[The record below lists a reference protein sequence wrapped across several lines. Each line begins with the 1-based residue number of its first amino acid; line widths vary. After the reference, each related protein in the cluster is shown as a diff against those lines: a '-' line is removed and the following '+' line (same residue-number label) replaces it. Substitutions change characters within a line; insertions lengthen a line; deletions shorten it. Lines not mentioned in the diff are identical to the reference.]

1 MSLSDLTPTASP
13 KHLPWL
19 LAGQEFPPL
28 QQAWGNADPA
38 PGLLAAGDMLDVETL
53 IRAYSHGI
61 FPWFSDDQPVLWW
74 SPDPR
79 MVLCT
84 QNFRLHRSLRKAL
97 VHFANDPQC
106 EIRMDTA
113 FEQVIEAC
121 AGKPRPGQ
129 SGTWIVPSMQASYI
143 ELHRAGWAHSV
154 ETWVNNKLVGGL
166 YCVNLGTMVFG
177 ESMFADQSDASKIAL
192 AALVCFCRANSI
204 EMIDCQQNTSHLAFL
219 GAGEIRRSEF
229 SDHLR
234 RHVTQNVPIWHFDFR
249 YWDQILPTAPPLAP
263 KIS

>member
-19 LAGQEFPPL
+19 VAGQEFPPL
-28 QQAWGNADPA
+28 QQAWGDADPA
-38 PGLLAAGDMLDVETL
+38 PGLLAAGDTLNVETL
-53 IRAYSHGI
+53 IRAYTHGI
-61 FPWFSDDQPVLWW
+61 FPWFSHDQPVLWW
-74 SPDPR
+74 SPNPR
-79 MVLCT
+79 MVLHT
-84 QNFRLHRSLRKAL
+84 QNFRLHRSLRKAV

-106 EIRMDTA
+106 EIRMDAA

-129 SGTWIVPSMQASYI
+129 SGTWIVPSMQASYL

-166 YCVNLGTMVFG
+166 YCVNLGTVVFG
-177 ESMFADQSDASKIAL
+177 ESMFADQTDASKIAL

-219 GAGEIRRSEF
+219 GAGEIRRSDF

-234 RHVTQNVPIWHFDFR
+234 RHVTQNAPIWHFDFR

-263 KIS
+263 KTS